1 MATAD
6 WLTQTRKGL
15 LELCLLALVEDG
27 PTYGYEIVTRLA
39 AAPPLASGE
48 GTVYPLL
55 RRLRDEGWLRTQ
67 WKESQ
72 AGPPRQYYELTAAGR
87 KYLGELRTQWAGLT
101 GAVESAL
108 NGRLKPKEKNHD

>member
-15 LELCLLALVEDG
+15 LELCLLGLIEGG

-39 AAPPLASGE
+39 AAPPLAAGE
-48 GTVYPLL
+48 GTIYPLL
-55 RRLRDEGWLRTQ
+55 RRLREDGWLRTQ
-67 WKESQ
+67 WKESE

-87 KYLGELRTQWAGLT
+87 KHLGELRAQWVGLT
-101 GAVESAL
+101 GAVENAL
-108 NGRLKPKEKNHD
+108 NGRLKA